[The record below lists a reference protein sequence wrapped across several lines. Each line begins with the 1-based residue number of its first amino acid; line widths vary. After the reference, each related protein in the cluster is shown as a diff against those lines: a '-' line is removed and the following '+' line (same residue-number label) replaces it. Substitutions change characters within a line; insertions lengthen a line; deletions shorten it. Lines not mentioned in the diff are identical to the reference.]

1 MSPTGWQW
9 GGRVFLLWGSHS
21 ARNQGAE
28 VTCHTCSSSLS
39 SARKTTTYKLTI
51 FIIVK
56 RNNMSTGAPTVNG
69 VARFRHVIRWN
80 TNKHLSDEYIEITTL
95 NCTFDDQSNLMINPI
110 RWSILFDDDQSYLVM
125 INPIWWSILFDDQ
138 SYLMINPIWWS
149 ILFDD
154 ILFAFSTFRLNAA
167 IRFPQRA
174 VILRCPPSL
183 YLSFL
188 ICGAPKFLS
197 LDTLS
202 YQLKLIL
209 PQKNSALHWKP
220 LACIWGQVMPLIINA
235 TPNHIFRG
243 VRPERQSSRGQNRG
257 CIFHCS
263 GVKLSGSVPVRSG
276 RHLSVRKPTNF
287 TKSSTSSRF
296 HHRCLSLYKFHL
308 AL

>member
-1 MSPTGWQW
+1 M
-9 GGRVFLLWGSHS
+9 FLSGKQLLKKPSFRRS
-21 ARNQGAE
+21 
-28 VTCHTCSSSLS
+28 T
-39 SARKTTTYKLTI
+39 
-51 FIIVK
+51 FIIH
-56 RNNMSTGAPTVNG
+56 A
-69 VARFRHVIRWN
+69 I
-80 TNKHLSDEYIEITTL
+80 YIY
-95 NCTFDDQSNLMINPI
+95 
-110 RWSILFDDDQSYLVM
+110 W
-125 INPIWWSILFDDQ
+125 
-138 SYLMINPIWWS
+138 
-149 ILFDD
+149 
-154 ILFAFSTFRLNAA
+154 ILFAFPPFRFNAG

-235 TPNHIFRG
+235 TLNHIFRG

-296 HHRCLSLYKFHL
+296 HHRCLSLYKFHP